1 MKRRTALPIAAA
13 VLVLAACGNDQDGEI
28 TEPPVVPVSVTADLV
43 DAEGSRLGSAVVT
56 DESAGVRI
64 ELDASGMTPGDHP
77 VGLHEVGVCEPTGAG
92 ADEYASTGDPIAG
105 GGELTPLVV
114 GEDGLGRLSSLL
126 SGVDLGALLDE
137 DGTALVVRPV
147 PGVAVPPDEAPA
159 SLAACAEI
167 SR

>member
-43 DAEGSRLGSAVVT
+43 DREGSRLGSAVVT

-77 VGLHEVGVCEPTGAG
+77 VGLYEVGVCEPTGDDGYTSAGDPVAG
-92 ADEYASTGDPIAG
+92 A
-105 GGELTPLVV
+105 GELPPLVA
-114 GEDGLGRLSSLL
+114 GDDGLGRLGTLL
-126 SGVDLGALLDE
+126 SGIDLGRLLDE
-137 DGTALVVRPV
+137 DGTALVVQPV
-147 PGVAVPPDEAPA
+147 PGATVPPDEAPG
-159 SLAACAEI
+159 SVAACAAI
-167 SR
+167 TR